1 VVWRKRFTKAARH
14 RSHCLQETPE
24 IMPHPIDEFTPSG
37 FDAAEEG
44 PVVESRD
51 LDAELVAREL
61 SHEFQVVRLLGRG
74 AMGSVYLA
82 RDLRLHRVVAI
93 KVLRWDL
100 ASSTDDCERFR
111 REARTTGQL
120 AHPGIVPLHGFGESP
135 NLMYMVMR
143 YVPGESLGARI
154 RRLGK
159 LDPDETRR
167 ILADLAL
174 TLEYAH
180 REGIVHRDLKPENIL
195 LEISGDV
202 IRPMLADFGVA
213 MRRSY
218 DPPPGELRRS
228 FGTPHFMSPEQAAGE
243 FDIDGRS
250 DIYSLGVLGYL
261 MLSGQLPYTGD
272 TIAQIAARRSEARH
286 RPLRQAAPDAPPD
299 LVEAIER
306 CLKPEPD
313 DRFRHAREL
322 HAALT
327 TRETPGSR
335 LWRRLKRVRVA
346 TRKVVTF
353 LLEATR
359 VSVPWPVRG

>member
-1 VVWRKRFTKAARH
+1 MH
-14 RSHCLQETPE
+14 Q
-24 IMPHPIDEFTPSG
+24 IMPHPTDQFTPSG
-37 FDAAEEG
+37 FDSADDDEA
-44 PVVESRD
+44 VVETRD
-51 LDAELVAREL
+51 LDAELLAREL
-61 SHEFQVVRLLGRG
+61 THEFQIVRLLGRG

-82 RDLRLHRVVAI
+82 RDLALHRVVAI

-100 ASSTDDCERFR
+100 AGSDDDCERFR

-120 AHPGIVPLHGFGESP
+120 SHPSIVPLHSFGESP

-159 LDPDETRR
+159 LSPDETRS

-195 LEISGDV
+195 LEITGDSV
-202 IRPMLADFGVA
+202 RPMVADFGVA

-243 FDIDGRS
+243 VDIDGRS

-272 TIAQIAARRSEARH
+272 TVQQISARRTEANPRS
-286 RPLRQAAPDAPPD
+286 LRALAPDAPRD
-299 LVEAIER
+299 LVESIER
-306 CLKPEPD
+306 CLKSDPD
-313 DRFRHAREL
+313 DRWRHARDL

-327 TRETPGSR
+327 ARRTPGSR
-335 LWRRLKRVRVA
+335 VWRRLARVRMVA
-346 TRKVVTF
+346 RKVTSF

-359 VSVPWPVRG
+359 AELPWPVRG

>member
-1 VVWRKRFTKAARH
+1 MDRTM
-14 RSHCLQETPE
+14 S
-24 IMPHPIDEFTPSG
+24 HPIDQFTPSG
-37 FDAAEEG
+37 YDSVEDD
-44 PVVESRD
+44 VVETRD
-51 LDAELVAREL
+51 LDAELVTREL
-61 SHEFQVVRLLGRG
+61 VHEFQIVRLLGRG

-82 RDLRLHRVVAI
+82 RDLALHRVVAI

-100 ASSTDDCERFR
+100 AASIDDMERFR

-120 AHPGIVPLHGFGESP
+120 SHPSIVPLHSFGESP

-143 YVPGESLGARI
+143 YVPGESLGRRV

-159 LDPDETRR
+159 LSPEEARH

-174 TLEYAH
+174 TLDYAH

-195 LEISGDV
+195 LEVSGESV
-202 IRPMLADFGVA
+202 RPMVADFGVA

-243 FDIDGRS
+243 IDIDGRS

-261 MLSGQLPYTGD
+261 MLSGELPYSGD
-272 TIAQIAARRSEARH
+272 TVQQISERRVEGRH
-286 RPLRQAAPDAPPD
+286 RPLRLAAPDAPRD
-299 LVEAIER
+299 MIEAIER
-306 CLKPEPD
+306 CLQSLPD

-327 TRETPGSR
+327 ARQTPGSR
-335 LWRRLKRVRVA
+335 VWRRLKKVRIA
-346 TRKVVTF
+346 ARKVVNF
-353 LLEATR
+353 ILEATR
-359 VSVPWPVRG
+359 VELPRPVRG

>member
-1 VVWRKRFTKAARH
+1 M
-14 RSHCLQETPE
+14 S
-24 IMPHPIDEFTPSG
+24 HPIDQFTPSG
-37 FDAAEEG
+37 Y
-44 PVVESRD
+44 ESADDEQGLETRD
-51 LDAELVAREL
+51 LDAELVTRELARE
-61 SHEFQVVRLLGRG
+61 FQIVRLLGRG

-82 RDLRLHRVVAI
+82 RDLVLHRVVAI

-100 ASSTDDCERFR
+100 GGSHDDTERFR

-120 AHPGIVPLHGFGESP
+120 SHPSIVPLHSFGETS

-159 LDPDETRR
+159 LSADETRH

-195 LEISGDV
+195 LEISGES
-202 IRPMLADFGVA
+202 IRPMVADFGVA

-243 FDIDGRS
+243 VDIDARS

-261 MLSGQLPYTGD
+261 MLSGELPYVGD
-272 TIAQIAARRSEARH
+272 TVQQISERRIEGRH
-286 RPLRQAAPDAPPD
+286 RPLRLVAPDAPHD
-299 LVEAIER
+299 LIEAIER
-306 CLKPEPD
+306 CLQSVPD

-327 TRETPGSR
+327 ARQTPGSR
-335 LWRRLKRVRVA
+335 IWRRLKKVRLA
-346 TRKVVTF
+346 TRKVVSF

-359 VSVPWPVRG
+359 VELPWPVRG

>member
-1 VVWRKRFTKAARH
+1 MHQT
-14 RSHCLQETPE
+14 
-24 IMPHPIDEFTPSG
+24 MPQPTGQFIPSG
-37 FDAAEEG
+37 FDSTEEEPVAET
-44 PVVESRD
+44 RD
-51 LDAELVAREL
+51 LDAEMVAREL
-61 SHEFQVVRLLGRG
+61 AHEFQIVRLLGRG

-82 RDLRLHRVVAI
+82 RDLALHRVVAI

-100 ASSTDDCERFR
+100 AGSMEDCERFR

-120 AHPGIVPLHGFGESP
+120 AHPSIVPLHSFGESP

-159 LDPDETRR
+159 LTPEETRS
-167 ILADLAL
+167 ILAELAL

-195 LEISGDV
+195 LETSGDSV
-202 IRPMLADFGVA
+202 RPMVADFGVA

-243 FDIDGRS
+243 VDIDGRS

-272 TIAQIAARRSEARH
+272 TVQQISARRTEAKH
-286 RPLRQAAPDAPPD
+286 RPLRVAAPDAPRD

-306 CLKPEPD
+306 CLQSQPD
-313 DRFRHAREL
+313 ERWRYAREL

-327 TRETPGSR
+327 TRKTPGSR
-335 LWRRLKRVRVA
+335 IWRRLSRVRVA
-346 TRKVVTF
+346 TRKVVSF

-359 VSVPWPVRG
+359 VELPWPIRG

>member
-1 VVWRKRFTKAARH
+1 MHQTM
-14 RSHCLQETPE
+14 SHPTD
-24 IMPHPIDEFTPSG
+24 HFTPSG
-37 FDAAEEG
+37 YGSTDDAGSEET
-44 PVVESRD
+44 RD
-51 LDAELVAREL
+51 LDAEIVGREL
-61 SHEFQVVRLLGRG
+61 AHEFQIVRLLGRG

-82 RDLRLHRVVAI
+82 RDLALHRVVAL

-100 ASSTDDCERFR
+100 ASSLDDTERFR
-111 REARTTGQL
+111 REARTTSQL
-120 AHPGIVPLHGFGESP
+120 SHPSIVPLHSFGESP
-135 NLMYMVMR
+135 NFMYMVMR

-159 LDPDETRR
+159 LGAEETRR
-167 ILADLAL
+167 ILAELAL

-195 LEISGDV
+195 LEISAES
-202 IRPMLADFGVA
+202 IRPMVADFGVA

-261 MLSGQLPYTGD
+261 MLSGQLPYGGD
-272 TIAQIAARRSEARH
+272 TVRQLAERRQAGGH
-286 RPLRQAAPDAPPD
+286 RPLRLAAPDAPRD

-306 CLKPEPD
+306 CLMPEPD
-313 DRFRHAREL
+313 DRWRHAREL

-327 TRETPGSR
+327 AKQTPGSR
-335 LWRRLKRVRVA
+335 LWRRLKKVRGA
-346 TRKVVTF
+346 TRKVVSF

-359 VSVPWPVRG
+359 VDTPWPVRG

>member
-1 VVWRKRFTKAARH
+1 
-14 RSHCLQETPE
+14 
-24 IMPHPIDEFTPSG
+24 MPRPVDQFTPSG
-37 FDAAEEG
+37 FEAKSDE
-44 PVVESRD
+44 PTVEARD

-61 SHEFQVVRLLGRG
+61 AHEFQIVRLLGRG

-82 RDLRLHRVVAI
+82 RDLALHRVVAI

-100 ASSTDDCERFR
+100 AGSEEDCERFR

-120 AHPGIVPLHGFGESP
+120 AHPSIVPLHGFGESP

-154 RRLGK
+154 RRLRK
-159 LDPDETRR
+159 LEPDETRR

-195 LEISGDV
+195 LEINGDSV
-202 IRPMLADFGVA
+202 RPMVADFGVA

-243 FDIDGRS
+243 TDIDGRS

-261 MLSGQLPYTGD
+261 MLSGQLPYAGD
-272 TIAQIAARRSEARH
+272 TVQQINSRRLDAGH
-286 RPLRQAAPDAPPD
+286 RPLRQVAPDAPRD
-299 LVEAIER
+299 LIEAIER
-306 CLKPEPD
+306 CLMREPD

-327 TRETPGSR
+327 SRQTPGSR

-346 TRKVVTF
+346 SRKVVSF

-359 VSVPWPVRG
+359 VTAPWPVRS

>member
-1 VVWRKRFTKAARH
+1 
-14 RSHCLQETPE
+14 
-24 IMPHPIDEFTPSG
+24 MPRPTDHFTPSG
-37 FDAAEEG
+37 FESTETDAVAEA
-44 PVVESRD
+44 RD
-51 LDAELVAREL
+51 LDAELVTREL
-61 SHEFQVVRLLGRG
+61 VHEFQIVRLLGKG

-82 RDLRLHRVVAI
+82 RDLALHRVVAI

-100 ASSTDDCERFR
+100 AASEDDCERFR

-120 AHPGIVPLHGFGESP
+120 AHPSIVPLHSFGESP

-159 LDPDETRR
+159 LDPDEARR

-195 LEISGDV
+195 LEISGDSV
-202 IRPMLADFGVA
+202 RPMVADFGVA
-213 MRRSY
+213 MRPSY
-218 DPPPGELRRS
+218 DPPAGELRRS

-243 FDIDGRS
+243 LDIDGRS

-272 TIAQIAARRSEARH
+272 TVQQIAARRTEAQH
-286 RPLRQAAPDAPPD
+286 RPLRELAPDAPKD

-306 CLKPEPD
+306 CLQSQPD
-313 DRFRHAREL
+313 DRWRHAREL

-327 TRETPGSR
+327 ARQTPGSR
-335 LWRRLKRVRVA
+335 IWRRLKRVRGA
-346 TRKVVTF
+346 TRKVMSF

-359 VSVPWPVRG
+359 VTPPWPMRG

>member
-1 VVWRKRFTKAARH
+1 M
-14 RSHCLQETPE
+14 S
-24 IMPHPIDEFTPSG
+24 HPIDQFTPSG
-37 FDAAEEG
+37 Y
-44 PVVESRD
+44 ESADDEQGLETRD
-51 LDAELVAREL
+51 LDAELVTRELARE
-61 SHEFQVVRLLGRG
+61 FQIVRLLGRG

-82 RDLRLHRVVAI
+82 RDLVLHRVVAI

-100 ASSTDDCERFR
+100 GGSHDDTERFR

-120 AHPGIVPLHGFGESP
+120 SHPSIVPLHSFGETS

-159 LDPDETRR
+159 LSPDETRQ

-195 LEISGDV
+195 LEISGES
-202 IRPMLADFGVA
+202 IRPMVADFGVA

-243 FDIDGRS
+243 VDIDARS

-261 MLSGQLPYTGD
+261 MLSGELPYVGD
-272 TIAQIAARRSEARH
+272 TVQQISERRIEGRH
-286 RPLRQAAPDAPPD
+286 RPLRLVAPDAPHD
-299 LVEAIER
+299 LIEAIER
-306 CLKPEPD
+306 CLQSVPD

-327 TRETPGSR
+327 ARQTPGSR
-335 LWRRLKRVRVA
+335 IWRRLKKVRLA
-346 TRKVVTF
+346 TRKVVSF

-359 VSVPWPVRG
+359 VELPWPVRG

>member
-1 VVWRKRFTKAARH
+1 MP
-14 RSHCLQETPE
+14 RST
-24 IMPHPIDEFTPSG
+24 DEFTPSG
-37 FDAAEEG
+37 FDATDEEPVAEA
-44 PVVESRD
+44 RD

-61 SHEFQVVRLLGRG
+61 AHEFQIVRLLGRG

-82 RDLRLHRVVAI
+82 RDLTLHRVVAI

-100 ASSTDDCERFR
+100 AGSIEDCERFR

-120 AHPGIVPLHGFGESP
+120 AHPSIVPLHGFGESP

-159 LDPDETRR
+159 LGADETRR

-195 LEISGDV
+195 LEISGDS
-202 IRPMLADFGVA
+202 IRPMVADFGVA
-213 MRRSY
+213 VRRSY

-272 TIAQIAARRSEARH
+272 TVAQISARRLEASH
-286 RPLRQAAPDAPPD
+286 RPLREAAPGAPRD

-306 CLKPEPD
+306 CLMPDPD

-327 TRETPGSR
+327 TRQTPGSR
-335 LWRRLKRVRVA
+335 LWRRLKRVRAA
-346 TRKVVTF
+346 TRKAVTF

-359 VSVPWPVRG
+359 VNLPWPVRG

>member
-1 VVWRKRFTKAARH
+1 M
-14 RSHCLQETPE
+14 SHPTDQ
-24 IMPHPIDEFTPSG
+24 FTPSG
-37 FDAAEEG
+37 FDSGDDEPTFET
-44 PVVESRD
+44 RD
-51 LDAELVAREL
+51 VDAELVSREL
-61 SHEFQVVRLLGRG
+61 AHEFQIVRLLGRG

-82 RDLRLHRVVAI
+82 RDLVLHRVVAI

-100 ASSTDDCERFR
+100 AASESDAERFR

-120 AHPGIVPLHGFGESP
+120 SHPSIVPLHSFGESP

-143 YVPGESLGARI
+143 YVPGESLGRRI

-159 LDPDETRR
+159 LNADETRS
-167 ILADLAL
+167 ILAELAL

-195 LEISGDV
+195 LEISGDSV
-202 IRPMLADFGVA
+202 RPMVADFGVA

-243 FDIDGRS
+243 VDIDGRS
-250 DIYSLGVLGYL
+250 DIYSIGVLGYL
-261 MLSGQLPYTGD
+261 MLSGQLPYGGD
-272 TIAQIAARRSEARH
+272 SVQQISARRTEARH
-286 RPLRQAAPDAPPD
+286 RPLRLVAPDAPRD

-306 CLKPEPD
+306 CLQPAPD

-327 TRETPGSR
+327 ARQTPGSR
-335 LWRRLKRVRVA
+335 IWRRLARARMA
-346 TRKVVTF
+346 TRKVVSF

-359 VSVPWPVRG
+359 VEVPWPVRG

>member
-1 VVWRKRFTKAARH
+1 
-14 RSHCLQETPE
+14 
-24 IMPHPIDEFTPSG
+24 MPHPTDHFTPSG
-37 FDAAEEG
+37 FDSDADEPTIET
-44 PVVESRD
+44 RD

-61 SHEFQVVRLLGRG
+61 AHEFQIVRLLGRG

-82 RDLRLHRVVAI
+82 RDLALHRVVAI

-100 ASSTDDCERFR
+100 AASLDDSERFR

-120 AHPGIVPLHGFGESP
+120 SHPSIVPLHSFGESP

-159 LDPDETRR
+159 LNPDETRR

-195 LEISGDV
+195 LEITGDSM
-202 IRPMLADFGVA
+202 RPMVADFGVA

-243 FDIDGRS
+243 VDIDGRS

-261 MLSGQLPYTGD
+261 MLSGKLPYTGD
-272 TIAQIAARRSEARH
+272 TVQQISARRAEANH
-286 RPLRQAAPDAPPD
+286 TSLRLLAPDAPRD

-306 CLKPEPD
+306 CLQPAPD

-327 TRETPGSR
+327 ARQTPGSR
-335 LWRRLKRVRVA
+335 IWRRLKKVRGA
-346 TRKVVTF
+346 TRRVVSF

-359 VSVPWPVRG
+359 VDAPWPVRG

>member
-1 VVWRKRFTKAARH
+1 
-14 RSHCLQETPE
+14 
-24 IMPHPIDEFTPSG
+24 MPRPTNQFTPSG
-37 FDAAEEG
+37 FDESITDAQVAEA
-44 PVVESRD
+44 RD

-61 SHEFQVVRLLGRG
+61 VHEFQIVRLLGRG

-82 RDLRLHRVVAI
+82 RDLALHRVVAL

-100 ASSTDDCERFR
+100 AGSTDDCERFR

-120 AHPGIVPLHGFGESP
+120 AHPSIVPLHSFGESP

-154 RRLGK
+154 RRLRR
-159 LDPDETRR
+159 LDPDEARR

-195 LEISGDV
+195 LEISGDT
-202 IRPMLADFGVA
+202 IRPMVADFGVA
-213 MRRSY
+213 MRPSY
-218 DPPPGELRRS
+218 DPPPGEVRRS
-228 FGTPHFMSPEQAAGE
+228 FGTPHFMSPEQASGE
-243 FDIDGRS
+243 VDIDGRS
-250 DIYSLGVLGYL
+250 DIYALGVLGYV
-261 MLSGQLPYTGD
+261 MLSGQLPYPGETSQ
-272 TIAQIAARRSEARH
+272 QISERRTQGH
-286 RPLRQAAPDAPPD
+286 RPLAQLVPSAPRD

-306 CLKPEPD
+306 CLQPAPD

-327 TRETPGSR
+327 AKQTPGSR

-346 TRKVVTF
+346 TRKMVGF

-359 VSVPWPVRG
+359 VDAPWPMRG

>member
-1 VVWRKRFTKAARH
+1 M
-14 RSHCLQETPE
+14 S
-24 IMPHPIDEFTPSG
+24 HPIDQFTPSG
-37 FDAAEEG
+37 Y
-44 PVVESRD
+44 ESADDEQGLETRD
-51 LDAELVAREL
+51 LDAELVTRELARE
-61 SHEFQVVRLLGRG
+61 FQIVRLLGRG

-82 RDLRLHRVVAI
+82 RDLVLHRVVAI

-100 ASSTDDCERFR
+100 GGSHDDTERFR

-120 AHPGIVPLHGFGESP
+120 SHPSIVPLHSFGETS

-159 LDPDETRR
+159 LSPDETRQ

-195 LEISGDV
+195 LEINGES
-202 IRPMLADFGVA
+202 IRPMVADFGVA

-243 FDIDGRS
+243 VDIDARS

-261 MLSGQLPYTGD
+261 MLSGELPYVGD
-272 TIAQIAARRSEARH
+272 TVQQISERRIEGRH
-286 RPLRQAAPDAPPD
+286 RPLRLVAPDAPHD
-299 LVEAIER
+299 LIEAIER
-306 CLKPEPD
+306 CLQSVPD

-327 TRETPGSR
+327 ARQTPGSR
-335 LWRRLKRVRVA
+335 IWRRLKKVRLA
-346 TRKVVTF
+346 TRKVVSF

-359 VSVPWPVRG
+359 VELPWPVRG

>member
-1 VVWRKRFTKAARH
+1 MSQVTD
-14 RSHCLQETPE
+14 Q
-24 IMPHPIDEFTPSG
+24 FTPSG
-37 FDAAEEG
+37 YDSADDEQ
-44 PVVESRD
+44 VVETRD
-51 LDAELVAREL
+51 LDAELLTREL
-61 SHEFQVVRLLGRG
+61 AHEFQIVRLLGRG

-82 RDLRLHRVVAI
+82 RDLALHRVVAI

-100 ASSTDDCERFR
+100 AASLDDTERFR

-120 AHPGIVPLHGFGESP
+120 SHPSIVPLHSFGESS

-143 YVPGESLGARI
+143 YVPGESLGSRI

-159 LDPDETRR
+159 LSAEQTRS

-195 LEISGDV
+195 LEISGDSF
-202 IRPMLADFGVA
+202 RPMVADFGVA
-213 MRRSY
+213 MRPSY

-228 FGTPHFMSPEQAAGE
+228 FGTPHFMSPEQASGE
-243 FDIDGRS
+243 VDIDGRS

-261 MLSGQLPYTGD
+261 MLSGKLPYVGD
-272 TIAQIAARRSEARH
+272 TVQQISERRAEAQH
-286 RPLRQAAPDAPPD
+286 RPLRLAAPDAPRD
-299 LVEAIER
+299 LIEAIER
-306 CLKPEPD
+306 CLQPLPD
-313 DRFRHAREL
+313 DRFRYARDL

-327 TRETPGSR
+327 ARQTPGSR
-335 LWRRLKRVRVA
+335 VWRRLKKVRHA
-346 TRKVVTF
+346 ARKVVSF

-359 VSVPWPVRG
+359 VDIPWPVRG

>member
-1 VVWRKRFTKAARH
+1 M
-14 RSHCLQETPE
+14 S
-24 IMPHPIDEFTPSG
+24 HPIDQFTPSG
-37 FDAAEEG
+37 Y
-44 PVVESRD
+44 ESADDEQGLETRD
-51 LDAELVAREL
+51 LDAELVTREL
-61 SHEFQVVRLLGRG
+61 AHEFQIVRLLGRG

-82 RDLRLHRVVAI
+82 RDLVLHRVVAI

-100 ASSTDDCERFR
+100 GGSHDDTERFR

-120 AHPGIVPLHGFGESP
+120 SHPSIVPLHSFGETS

-159 LDPDETRR
+159 LSPDETRQ

-195 LEISGDV
+195 LEISGES
-202 IRPMLADFGVA
+202 IRPMVADFGVA

-243 FDIDGRS
+243 VDIDARS

-261 MLSGQLPYTGD
+261 MLSGELPYVGD
-272 TIAQIAARRSEARH
+272 TVQQISERRIEGRH
-286 RPLRQAAPDAPPD
+286 RPLRLVAPDAPHD
-299 LVEAIER
+299 LIEAIER
-306 CLKPEPD
+306 CLQSVPD

-327 TRETPGSR
+327 ARQTPGSR
-335 LWRRLKRVRVA
+335 IWRRLKKVRLA
-346 TRKVVTF
+346 TRKVVSF

-359 VSVPWPVRG
+359 VELPWPVRG

>member
-1 VVWRKRFTKAARH
+1 M
-14 RSHCLQETPE
+14 S
-24 IMPHPIDEFTPSG
+24 HPIDQFTPSG
-37 FDAAEEG
+37 Y
-44 PVVESRD
+44 ESADDEQGLETRD
-51 LDAELVAREL
+51 LDAELVTRELARE
-61 SHEFQVVRLLGRG
+61 FQIVRLLGRG

-82 RDLRLHRVVAI
+82 RDLVLHRVVAI

-100 ASSTDDCERFR
+100 GGSHDDTERFR

-120 AHPGIVPLHGFGESP
+120 SHPSIVPLHSFGETS

-159 LDPDETRR
+159 LSPDETRQ

-195 LEISGDV
+195 LEISGES
-202 IRPMLADFGVA
+202 IRPMVADFGVA

-243 FDIDGRS
+243 VDIDARS

-261 MLSGQLPYTGD
+261 MLSGELPYVGD
-272 TIAQIAARRSEARH
+272 TVQQISERRIEGKH
-286 RPLRQAAPDAPPD
+286 RPLRLVAPDAPHD
-299 LVEAIER
+299 LIEAIER
-306 CLKPEPD
+306 CLQSVPD

-327 TRETPGSR
+327 ARQTPGSR
-335 LWRRLKRVRVA
+335 IWRRLKKVRLA
-346 TRKVVTF
+346 TRKVVSF

-359 VSVPWPVRG
+359 VELPWPVRG

>member
-1 VVWRKRFTKAARH
+1 
-14 RSHCLQETPE
+14 
-24 IMPHPIDEFTPSG
+24 MPRPVNQFTPSG
-37 FDAAEEG
+37 FETKQD
-44 PVVESRD
+44 ESSSEPRD

-61 SHEFQVVRLLGRG
+61 AHEFQIVRLLGRG

-82 RDLRLHRVVAI
+82 RDLALHRVVAI

-100 ASSTDDCERFR
+100 AGSEDDCERFR

-120 AHPGIVPLHGFGESP
+120 AHPNIVPLHGFAESP

-159 LDPDETRR
+159 LGADETRR

-195 LEISGDV
+195 LEISGDSV
-202 IRPMLADFGVA
+202 RPMVADFGVS

-243 FDIDGRS
+243 VDIDGRS

-272 TIAQIAARRSEARH
+272 TVQQISTRRFEANH
-286 RPLRQAAPDAPPD
+286 RPLRQIAPSAPRD

-306 CLKPEPD
+306 CLMSEPD

-327 TRETPGSR
+327 TRQTPGSR

-346 TRKVVTF
+346 SRKVVSF

-359 VSVPWPVRG
+359 MTPPWPVRG

>member
-1 VVWRKRFTKAARH
+1 M
-14 RSHCLQETPE
+14 S
-24 IMPHPIDEFTPSG
+24 HPIDQFTPSG
-37 FDAAEEG
+37 Y
-44 PVVESRD
+44 ESADDEQGLETRD
-51 LDAELVAREL
+51 LDAELVTRELARE
-61 SHEFQVVRLLGRG
+61 FQIVRLLGRG

-82 RDLRLHRVVAI
+82 RDLVLHRVVAI

-100 ASSTDDCERFR
+100 GGSHDDTERFR

-120 AHPGIVPLHGFGESP
+120 SHPSIVPLHSFGETS

-159 LDPDETRR
+159 LSPDETRH

-195 LEISGDV
+195 LEISGES
-202 IRPMLADFGVA
+202 IRPMVADFGVA

-243 FDIDGRS
+243 VDIDARS

-261 MLSGQLPYTGD
+261 MLSGELPYVGD
-272 TIAQIAARRSEARH
+272 TVLQISERRIEGKH
-286 RPLRQAAPDAPPD
+286 RPLRLVAPDAPHD
-299 LVEAIER
+299 LIEAIER
-306 CLKPEPD
+306 CLQSVPD

-327 TRETPGSR
+327 ARQTPGSR
-335 LWRRLKRVRVA
+335 IWRRLKKVRLA
-346 TRKVVTF
+346 TRKVVSF

-359 VSVPWPVRG
+359 VELPWPVRG

>member
-1 VVWRKRFTKAARH
+1 
-14 RSHCLQETPE
+14 
-24 IMPHPIDEFTPSG
+24 MPQPTDQFTPSG
-37 FDAAEEG
+37 YGSTDQETA
-44 PVVESRD
+44 VETRD

-61 SHEFQVVRLLGRG
+61 AHAFQIVRLLGRG

-82 RDLRLHRVVAI
+82 RDLALHRVVAI

-100 ASSTDDCERFR
+100 AASLDDTERFR

-120 AHPGIVPLHGFGESP
+120 AHPSIVPLHSFGESP

-159 LDPDETRR
+159 LTPEETRR
-167 ILADLAL
+167 ILAELAL

-195 LEISGDV
+195 LEISGDS
-202 IRPMLADFGVA
+202 IRPMVADFGVA

-243 FDIDGRS
+243 VDIDGRS

-272 TIAQIAARRSEARH
+272 TVRQISERRTEAQH
-286 RPLRQAAPDAPPD
+286 RPLRVAAPEAPRD

-306 CLKPEPD
+306 CLMPLPD

-327 TRETPGSR
+327 ARQTPGSR
-335 LWRRLKRVRVA
+335 IWRRLQKVRTA
-346 TRKVVTF
+346 TRKVVSF

-359 VSVPWPVRG
+359 VDVPWPVRG

>member
-1 VVWRKRFTKAARH
+1 M
-14 RSHCLQETPE
+14 S
-24 IMPHPIDEFTPSG
+24 HPIDQFTPSG
-37 FDAAEEG
+37 Y
-44 PVVESRD
+44 ESADDEQGTETRD
-51 LDAELVAREL
+51 LDAELLAREL
-61 SHEFQVVRLLGRG
+61 AREFQIVRLLGRG

-82 RDLRLHRVVAI
+82 RDLVLHRVVAI

-100 ASSTDDCERFR
+100 GASHDDTERFR

-120 AHPGIVPLHGFGESP
+120 SHPSIVPLHSFGETS

-159 LDPDETRR
+159 LNPDETRH

-195 LEISGDV
+195 LEISGES
-202 IRPMLADFGVA
+202 IRPMVADFGVA

-218 DPPPGELRRS
+218 DLPPGELRRS

-243 FDIDGRS
+243 TDIDARS

-261 MLSGQLPYTGD
+261 MLSGELPYVGD
-272 TIAQIAARRSEARH
+272 TVQQISERRVEGRH
-286 RPLRQAAPDAPPD
+286 RPLRLGAPDAPRD
-299 LVEAIER
+299 MIEAIER
-306 CLKPEPD
+306 CLQSLPD

-327 TRETPGSR
+327 ARQTPGAR
-335 LWRRLKRVRVA
+335 IWRRLNKVRLA
-346 TRKVVTF
+346 TRKVVSF

-359 VSVPWPVRG
+359 VELLWPVRG

>member
-1 VVWRKRFTKAARH
+1 
-14 RSHCLQETPE
+14 
-24 IMPHPIDEFTPSG
+24 MPHPTDQFTPSG
-37 FDAAEEG
+37 FGSADDDEG
-44 PVVESRD
+44 VVETRD
-51 LDAELVAREL
+51 LDAELLAREL
-61 SHEFQVVRLLGRG
+61 KHDFQIVRLLGRG

-82 RDLRLHRVVAI
+82 RDLALHRVVAI

-100 ASSTDDCERFR
+100 AGSTDDCERFR

-120 AHPGIVPLHGFGESP
+120 AHPSIVPLHSFGESP

-159 LDPDETRR
+159 LGPDETRS
-167 ILADLAL
+167 ILAELAL

-180 REGIVHRDLKPENIL
+180 REGIVHRDLKPEHIL
-195 LEISGDV
+195 LETSGDTV
-202 IRPMLADFGVA
+202 RPMVADFGVA
-213 MRRSY
+213 MRRSS

-243 FDIDGRS
+243 VDIDGRS

-272 TIAQIAARRSEARH
+272 TVQQISARRSEANR
-286 RPLRQAAPDAPPD
+286 RSLRTLAPDAPRD

-306 CLKPEPD
+306 CLQSDPD
-313 DRFRHAREL
+313 DRWRHAREL

-327 TRETPGSR
+327 ARQTRSSR
-335 LWRRLKRVRVA
+335 LWRRLKRVRA
-346 TRKVVTF
+346 GTRKVGSF

-359 VSVPWPVRG
+359 FRAPWPVRG

>member
-1 VVWRKRFTKAARH
+1 M
-14 RSHCLQETPE
+14 SHPTD
-24 IMPHPIDEFTPSG
+24 HFTPSG
-37 FDAAEEG
+37 YDSADDDQTGEA
-44 PVVESRD
+44 RD

-61 SHEFQVVRLLGRG
+61 AREFQIVRLLGRG

-82 RDLRLHRVVAI
+82 RDLVLHRVVAL

-100 ASSTDDCERFR
+100 ASSFDDMERFR

-120 AHPGIVPLHGFGESP
+120 AHPSIVPLHSFGESP

-159 LDPDETRR
+159 LDPEETRH

-195 LEISGDV
+195 LEINGES
-202 IRPMLADFGVA
+202 IRPMVADFGVA

-261 MLSGQLPYTGD
+261 MLSGQLPYSGD
-272 TIAQIAARRSEARH
+272 TAQQIAARQHEGRH
-286 RPLRQAAPDAPPD
+286 RPLRIAAPDAPRD

-306 CLKPEPD
+306 CLMPEPN

-327 TRETPGSR
+327 ARQTPGSR
-335 LWRRLKRVRVA
+335 LWHRLKKVRVA
-346 TRKVVTF
+346 TRKVMSF

-359 VSVPWPVRG
+359 VDVPWPVRG

>member
-1 VVWRKRFTKAARH
+1 M
-14 RSHCLQETPE
+14 S
-24 IMPHPIDEFTPSG
+24 HPIDQFTPSG
-37 FDAAEEG
+37 Y
-44 PVVESRD
+44 ESADDEQGLETRD
-51 LDAELVAREL
+51 LDAELVTRELARE
-61 SHEFQVVRLLGRG
+61 FQIVRLLGRG

-82 RDLRLHRVVAI
+82 RDLVLHRVVAI

-100 ASSTDDCERFR
+100 GGSHDDTERFR

-120 AHPGIVPLHGFGESP
+120 SHPSIVPLHSFGETS

-159 LDPDETRR
+159 LSPDETRE

-195 LEISGDV
+195 LEISGES
-202 IRPMLADFGVA
+202 IRPMVADFGVA

-243 FDIDGRS
+243 VDIDARS

-261 MLSGQLPYTGD
+261 MLSGELPYVGD
-272 TIAQIAARRSEARH
+272 TVQQISERRIEGKH
-286 RPLRQAAPDAPPD
+286 RPLRLVAPDAPHD
-299 LVEAIER
+299 LIEAIER
-306 CLKPEPD
+306 CLQSVPD

-327 TRETPGSR
+327 ARQTPGSR
-335 LWRRLKRVRVA
+335 IWRRLKKVRLA
-346 TRKVVTF
+346 TRKVVSF

-359 VSVPWPVRG
+359 VELPWPVRG

>member
-1 VVWRKRFTKAARH
+1 
-14 RSHCLQETPE
+14 
-24 IMPHPIDEFTPSG
+24 MPHPTDHFTPSG
-37 FDAAEEG
+37 YDSTDDDQT
-44 PVVESRD
+44 VESRD
-51 LDAELVAREL
+51 LDAEIVAREL
-61 SHEFQVVRLLGRG
+61 AHDFQIVRLLGRG

-82 RDLRLHRVVAI
+82 RDLVLHRVVAL
-93 KVLRWDL
+93 KVLRWDRITSL
-100 ASSTDDCERFR
+100 DDTERFR

-120 AHPGIVPLHGFGESP
+120 SHPSIVPLHSFGESP

-159 LDPDETRR
+159 LGADETRR

-195 LEISGDV
+195 LEISGES
-202 IRPMLADFGVA
+202 IRPMIADFGVA

-261 MLSGQLPYTGD
+261 MLSGQLPYSGD
-272 TIAQIAARRSEARH
+272 TVQQISERRHEGRH
-286 RPLRQAAPDAPPD
+286 RPLRLAVPDAPRD

-306 CLKPEPD
+306 CLMPEPD
-313 DRFRHAREL
+313 DRWRHAREL

-327 TRETPGSR
+327 ARQTPGSR
-335 LWRRLKRVRVA
+335 ALRRLKKVRA
-346 TRKVVTF
+346 AARKVVSF

-359 VSVPWPVRG
+359 VDTPWPVRG